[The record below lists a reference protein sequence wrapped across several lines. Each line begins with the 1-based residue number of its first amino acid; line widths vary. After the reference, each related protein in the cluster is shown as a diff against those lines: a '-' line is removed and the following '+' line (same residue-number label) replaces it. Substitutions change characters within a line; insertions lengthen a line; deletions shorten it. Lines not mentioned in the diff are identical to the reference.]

1 MGATEIL
8 IRRAGVEDA
17 EVLAEFGARLFEETF
32 GAANDP
38 DDMRIYLTGAFSPA
52 LQMAELVDPNK
63 AVWFATDEHNELIG
77 YTILR
82 RGSRGPGVGGGETA
96 EVQRIYADGRWQGRG
111 VGRRLMD
118 QCIEQ
123 ARAWGADVLWLAV
136 WEENPRAIAFYERSG
151 FTKVGITT
159 FVLGRDIQHDLVMS
173 LPLR

>member
-1 MGATEIL
+1 MGAMDIR

-17 EVLAEFGARLFEETF
+17 EALAEFGARLFEETF

-38 DDMRIYLTGAFSPA
+38 DDMRDYLAGAFSPA
-52 LQMAELVDPNK
+52 LQMAELADSNK
-63 AVWFATDEHNELIG
+63 AVWFATDEHDVLIG
-77 YTILR
+77 YTTMR
-82 RGSRGPGVGGGETA
+82 RGSRGPGVSGGETA
-96 EVQRIYADGRWQGRG
+96 EVQRIYADGSWQRRG

-136 WEENPRAIAFYERSG
+136 WEQNPSAIAFYERSG
-151 FTKVGITT
+151 FTKVGVTT
-159 FVLGRDIQHDLVMS
+159 FVLGRDVQHDLVMS